1 MHGNVFTEISLVLAI
16 AAVVA
21 VIVRALKQPL
31 IIGYILTGLLIG
43 PSLLGLLHS
52 PETIEQFGN
61 FGIALLLFIVG
72 LGLNP
77 KVIKE
82 VGKISLLTGIGQV
95 LFTSAIGFWIGIALG
110 YNPVTAFYIAVAL
123 TFSSTIIILKLLTDK
138 REQNKLY
145 GKIAI
150 GFLLVQDLIATLAL
164 VVASAAGNGGLS
176 YHEVL
181 LLVLK
186 GAGLSVATIL
196 VANVVI
202 RRMSRFL
209 GKSQELLFL
218 FAIAWGFGIGTLF
231 YKAGFSLEVGALF
244 AGVALASMP
253 YAQEVGYRLR
263 PLRDFFIVVFFIALG
278 AKLNINNLEG
288 IIWQAIGLSLFVLV
302 GNPIIV
308 MSIMG
313 LMGYTKKTSFNAG
326 LAVAQISEFSL
337 IFILLGLR
345 NGQVSEQ
352 VVTLV
357 TIIGIIT
364 IAISSYMIIYSDG
377 LYKRLEKYLDIFE
390 RKNVKSER
398 EQRHAHEA
406 ILFGY
411 KRGGSEFVKVLRKMT
426 KHYVVVDYDPEIVEL
441 LEHKEYPFLYGD
453 VSDAE
458 LLDEIDFKHI
468 KLAIVNLSDFSTNKF
483 LLQHIQQTN
492 QQSVVVCHA
501 DTPEQAMELYSL
513 GASYVLLPTYI
524 GTEKITTFIQKSG
537 FKKSEFNEFR
547 SKHLKFLE
555 DHFAELESKEKQ
567 QQEIADNN

>member
-1 MHGNVFTEISLVLAI
+1 MHGNVFIEISLVLGI
-16 AAVVA
+16 AAGVA
-21 VIVRALKQPL
+21 IIIRALKQPL

-43 PSLLGLLHS
+43 PSILGLLDS
-52 PETIEQFGN
+52 PETIEQFGA

-77 KVIKE
+77 KVVKE

-95 LFTSAIGFWIGIALG
+95 LFTSAIGYWIGIALG
-110 YNPVTAFYIAVAL
+110 YSPMSAFYIAVAL

-164 VVASAAGNGGLS
+164 VAASATGSGGLS
-176 YHEVL
+176 YSEVL
-181 LLVLK
+181 ILVAK
-186 GAGLSVATIL
+186 GIGLSVVTIL
-196 VANVVI
+196 VANLVI
-202 RRMSRFL
+202 KRMSHFL

-218 FAIAWGFGIGTLF
+218 FAIAWGFGVGALF

-253 YAQEVGYRLR
+253 YAQEVSYRLR

-278 AKLNINNLEG
+278 AKLNIENLGG
-288 IIWQAIGLSLFVLV
+288 IVWQAIGLSLFVLI

-308 MSIMG
+308 MTIMG

-345 NGQVSEQ
+345 NGQVSEH

-377 LYKRLEKYLDIFE
+377 LYKRLEKYLRIFE
-390 RKNVKSER
+390 RKNIKSER
-398 EQRHAHEA
+398 EQKQTHEA

-411 KRGGSEFVKVLRKMT
+411 KRGGNEFVKVLKKMT
-426 KHYVVVDYDPEIVEL
+426 KHFVVVDYDPEMVEL
-441 LEHKEYPFLYGD
+441 LEKKEVPFLYGD

-458 LLDEIDFKHI
+458 LLDEIDFKHV
-468 KLAIVNLSDFSTNKF
+468 KLAIINLTDFTTNKF

-492 QQSVVVCHA
+492 EHAVIVCHGE
-501 DTPEQAMELYSL
+501 TPEHAMELYSL
-513 GASYVLLPTYI
+513 GASYVLLPNYI
-524 GTEKITTFIQKSG
+524 GTEKITTFLQKSG

-547 SKHLKFLE
+547 TKHLKFLE
-555 DHFAELESKEKQ
+555 NHFAEIEQAKVKEKPI
-567 QQEIADNN
+567 QEA